1 MANKVEFMSPSQK
14 LTLAALDPTSRKNY
28 HSNEILDTMS
38 QRFSLN
44 PVN

>member
-28 HSNEILDTMS
+28 HSNEILDTMGLECS
-38 QRFSLN
+38 M
-44 PVN
+44 V